1 MDQQKPFI
9 IVVDDDDEDRYLLHY
24 SFAEIGLDDN
34 VKFFGDALQ
43 FIKYTEL
50 ISSLNVKP
58 SLIILDYK
66 MPYMNGKAVVNYL
79 KSNAF
84 YKEIPVIILSNLLS
98 EDVRNKLFELGV
110 TACHEK
116 GDNYQALITELRE
129 IVKIAVP
136 EENSNGQG

>member
-1 MDQQKPFI
+1 MDQLKPFI

-24 SFAEIGLDDN
+24 SFAEMGLDDN

-84 YKEIPVIILSNLLS
+84 FKEIPVVILSNAIT
-98 EDVRNKLFELGV
+98 EETRNKLFDLGV
-110 TACHEK
+110 TACYQK
-116 GDNYQALITELRE
+116 GENYPELSRDLKE
-129 IVKIAVP
+129 VVKFAVMV
-136 EENSNGQG
+136 

>member
-1 MDQQKPFI
+1 MDQLKPFI

-24 SFAEIGLDDN
+24 SFAEMGLDDN

-66 MPYMNGKAVVNYL
+66 MPYMNGKAVVDYL

-84 YKEIPVIILSNLLS
+84 FKEIPVVILSNAIS
-98 EDVRNKLFELGV
+98 EETRSKLFDLGV
-110 TACHEK
+110 TACYQK
-116 GDNYQALITELRE
+116 GDNYQELSKDLKE
-129 IVKIAVP
+129 VVKFAVMV
-136 EENSNGQG
+136 EDK

>member
-1 MDQQKPFI
+1 MDQLKPFI

-24 SFAEIGLDDN
+24 SFAEMGLDDN

-50 ISSLNVKP
+50 ISSLNVRP

-79 KSNAF
+79 KSNSF
-84 YKEIPVIILSNLLS
+84 FKEIPVVFLSNAIT
-98 EDVRNKLFELGV
+98 EETRNKLFDLGV
-110 TACHEK
+110 TACYQK
-116 GDNYQALITELRE
+116 GDNYQELSRDLKE
-129 IVKIAVP
+129 IVKFAVLV
-136 EENSNGQG
+136 EDK

>member
-1 MDQQKPFI
+1 MDQHKPFI

-24 SFAEIGLDDN
+24 SFAEMGLDDN

-79 KSNAF
+79 KSSLF
-84 YKEIPVIILSNLLS
+84 FKEIPVVILSNTIT
-98 EDVRNKLFELGV
+98 EETRNKLFDLGV
-110 TACHEK
+110 TACYQK
-116 GDNYQALITELRE
+116 GDNYQELSKDLKE
-129 IVKIAVP
+129 VVKFAVMV
-136 EENSNGQG
+136 EDK

>member
-1 MDQQKPFI
+1 MDQLKPFI

-24 SFAEIGLDDN
+24 SFAEMGLDDN

-79 KSNAF
+79 KSNPF
-84 YKEIPVIILSNLLS
+84 FKEIPVVILSNAIS
-98 EDVRNKLFELGV
+98 EETRSKLFDLGV
-110 TACHEK
+110 TACYQK
-116 GDNYQALITELRE
+116 GDNYQELSKDLKE
-129 IVKIAVP
+129 VVKFAVMV
-136 EENSNGQG
+136 EDK

>member
-1 MDQQKPFI
+1 MDQLKPFI

-24 SFAEIGLDDN
+24 SFAEMGLDDN

-50 ISSLNVKP
+50 ISSLNVRP

-79 KSNAF
+79 KSNSF
-84 YKEIPVIILSNLLS
+84 FKEIPVVFLSNAIT
-98 EDVRNKLFELGV
+98 EETRNKLFDLGA
-110 TACHEK
+110 TACYQK
-116 GDNYQALITELRE
+116 GDNYQELSRDLKE
-129 IVKIAVP
+129 IVKFAVLVADK
-136 EENSNGQG
+136 

>member
-24 SFAEIGLDDN
+24 SFAEMGLDDN

-43 FIKYTEL
+43 FIRYTEL

-66 MPYMNGKAVVNYL
+66 MPYMNSKAVVNYL

-84 YKEIPVIILSNLLS
+84 YKEIPVVILT
-98 EDVRNKLFELGV
+98 NKLQDDTKSKLFDLGV
-110 TACHEK
+110 TACYQK
-116 GDNYQALITELRE
+116 GLSCEELIPELTE
-129 IVKIAVP
+129 IVKFAVP
-136 EENSNGQG
+136 VENK

>member
-9 IVVDDDDEDRYLLHY
+9 IVVDDDNEDRYLLHY
-24 SFAEIGLDDN
+24 SFNEIGLDEN

-79 KSNAF
+79 KSNVF
-84 YKEIPVIILSNLLS
+84 YKEIPVVILTSELS
-98 EDVRNKLFELGV
+98 DETRNKLFDLGV
-110 TACHEK
+110 TACYEK
-116 GDNYQALITELRE
+116 GLNYEELIADLRE
-129 IVKIAVP
+129 ILKFAAPV
-136 EENSNGQG
+136 ENK

>member
-79 KSNAF
+79 KSNSF
-84 YKEIPVIILSNLLS
+84 FKEIPVVFLSNAIT
-98 EDVRNKLFELGV
+98 EETRNKLFDLGA
-110 TACHEK
+110 TACYQK
-116 GDNYQALITELRE
+116 GDNYQELSRDLKE
-129 IVKIAVP
+129 IVKFAVLVADK
-136 EENSNGQG
+136 